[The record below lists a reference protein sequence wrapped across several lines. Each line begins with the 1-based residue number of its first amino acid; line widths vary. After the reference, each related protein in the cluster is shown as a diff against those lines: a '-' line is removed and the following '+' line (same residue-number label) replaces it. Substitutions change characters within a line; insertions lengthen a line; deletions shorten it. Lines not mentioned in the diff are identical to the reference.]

1 MELTRK
7 WQESPVDQTFRPRA
21 VKSSEG
27 NVRIISSGHSVPVK
41 ILSNAALST
50 SSPIDAEWVERKLG
64 IRERRIVESSETT
77 SDLAFRACKQAL
89 ELGDVAE
96 GSVDLLIVA
105 TATPDKQAPST
116 ACILSAKLG
125 LCRAAAFDVSAV
137 CCGFI
142 YALATASLFL
152 KSGAANRV
160 LVVGADT
167 FSRVTDW
174 NSQDSAFFGD
184 GAGAIILERGGET
197 HGRFVFSLTADTQ
210 GVDCFAIPARGTF
223 EMDGRGVYKFAR
235 RLIRESVSDVLSIA
249 GVSSNEIASV
259 IPHQASLTLL
269 RDVSGDI
276 GVSLDKFHLNMNRLA
291 NTAGGTVPIAFS
303 EAWQDNAFKAED
315 WTLFFAAG
323 AGMTAGAALYQWS

>member
-1 MELTRK
+1 MEQSFSSR
-7 WQESPVDQTFRPRA
+7 S
-21 VKSSEG
+21 VKSYDG
-27 NVRIISSGHSVPVK
+27 NVRIISSGHSVPSTVVT
-41 ILSNAALST
+41 NTALGA

-64 IRERRIVESSETT
+64 IRERRIADDSETT

-89 ELGDVAE
+89 DLGGVSE
-96 GSVDLLIVA
+96 GSIDLLIVA
-105 TATPDKQAPST
+105 TATPDRQAPST
-116 ACILSAKLG
+116 ACTVSAKLG
-125 LCRAAAFDVSAV
+125 LCKAAAFDISAV

-142 YALATASLFL
+142 YALATASQFL
-152 KSGAANRV
+152 KSGAAARV

-174 NSQDSAFFGD
+174 TSQDSAFFGD
-184 GAGAIILERGGET
+184 GAGAIVLERDEAT
-197 HGRFVFSLTADTQ
+197 HGRFVFSLTADTH
-210 GVDCFAIPARGTF
+210 GVDCFSIPAGGTF
-223 EMDGRGVYKFAR
+223 QMDARGVYKFAR
-235 RLIRESVSDVLSIA
+235 RLIRESVSDVLSLA

-303 EAWQDNAFKAED
+303 EAWQDDAFKSED